1 MSQFLLF
8 AAAAAEP
15 GAVEQIALTFGA
27 NWPALISNIISFT
40 LMALL
45 LKKFAFGPIQAML
58 QERSARIEEG
68 LANAEKIKAE
78 LAGAQNK
85 AREIIN
91 QASAQGTKMIEE
103 ARAAMAAENERGRQ
117 QAVADAQ
124 DILAKARMAGETELV
139 RLKSELRKEVTRLVV
154 ETSAKVTA
162 EVLTVE
168 QKTRLAD
175 DTNRLLANN

>member
-1 MSQFLLF
+1 
-8 AAAAAEP
+8 
-15 GAVEQIALTFGA
+15 
-27 NWPALISNIISFT
+27 
-40 LMALL
+40 
-45 LKKFAFGPIQAML
+45 
-58 QERSARIEEG
+58 
-68 LANAEKIKAE
+68 
-78 LAGAQNK
+78 
-85 AREIIN
+85 
-91 QASAQGTKMIEE
+91 MIEE

-162 EVLTVE
+162 DVLTVD

-175 DTNRLLANN
+175 ETNRLLANN